1 MQSGESHELK
11 MRSNYLT
18 MDRED
23 LMKSGI
29 HGNRLKLSL
38 LLASKGY
45 DIAQI
50 ILIVIY
56 CILMV
61 VTFLVEDIIYEN
73 AECVNNETGEKSE
86 AQTNQKNVID
96 VLVFLEIV
104 ILLFFVLDILVHIVG
119 YGLIF
124 LKDYWNMVDAVV
136 ILVNIVFVIVDT
148 QVDENIILKSVLKI
162 RGLFRLIRIFV
173 LIRKVNQVKAK
184 RERRSKFSRLAI
196 SDTLEL
202 KTVQ

>member
-1 MQSGESHELK
+1 M
-11 MRSNYLT
+11 
-18 MDRED
+18 
-23 LMKSGI
+23 
-29 HGNRLKLSL
+29 
-38 LLASKGY
+38 
-45 DIAQI
+45 
-50 ILIVIY
+50 
-56 CILMV
+56 
-61 VTFLVEDIIYEN
+61 
-73 AECVNNETGEKSE
+73 
-86 AQTNQKNVID
+86 
-96 VLVFLEIV
+96 
-104 ILLFFVLDILVHIVG
+104 HIVG

-148 QVDENIILKSVLKI
+148 QVDQKNIILKSVLKI

-173 LIRKVNQVKAK
+173 LIRKVNQVKEK

>member
-1 MQSGESHELK
+1 MH
-11 MRSNYLT
+11 
-18 MDRED
+18 
-23 LMKSGI
+23 
-29 HGNRLKLSL
+29 
-38 LLASKGY
+38 
-45 DIAQI
+45 I
-50 ILIVIY
+50 I
-56 CILMV
+56 
-61 VTFLVEDIIYEN
+61 
-73 AECVNNETGEKSE
+73 
-86 AQTNQKNVID
+86 
-96 VLVFLEIV
+96 
-104 ILLFFVLDILVHIVG
+104 G

-148 QVDENIILKSVLKI
+148 QVDQKNIILKSVLKI

>member
-1 MQSGESHELK
+1 
-11 MRSNYLT
+11 
-18 MDRED
+18 
-23 LMKSGI
+23 
-29 HGNRLKLSL
+29 
-38 LLASKGY
+38 
-45 DIAQI
+45 
-50 ILIVIY
+50 
-56 CILMV
+56 
-61 VTFLVEDIIYEN
+61 
-73 AECVNNETGEKSE
+73 
-86 AQTNQKNVID
+86 
-96 VLVFLEIV
+96 
-104 ILLFFVLDILVHIVG
+104 
-119 YGLIF
+119 
-124 LKDYWNMVDAVV
+124 MVDAVV

>member
-1 MQSGESHELK
+1 M
-11 MRSNYLT
+11 
-18 MDRED
+18 
-23 LMKSGI
+23 
-29 HGNRLKLSL
+29 
-38 LLASKGY
+38 
-45 DIAQI
+45 
-50 ILIVIY
+50 
-56 CILMV
+56 
-61 VTFLVEDIIYEN
+61 
-73 AECVNNETGEKSE
+73 
-86 AQTNQKNVID
+86 
-96 VLVFLEIV
+96 
-104 ILLFFVLDILVHIVG
+104 HIVG

-136 ILVNIVFVIVDT
+136 ILVNIVFVIVDS

>member
-1 MQSGESHELK
+1 
-11 MRSNYLT
+11 
-18 MDRED
+18 
-23 LMKSGI
+23 
-29 HGNRLKLSL
+29 
-38 LLASKGY
+38 
-45 DIAQI
+45 
-50 ILIVIY
+50 
-56 CILMV
+56 MV
-61 VTFLVEDIIYEN
+61 VTFVVEDFIYLN
-73 AECVNNETGEKSE
+73 DECKSTETGEK
-86 AQTNQKNVID
+86 AYVDTNQQDVIN

-148 QVDENIILKSVLKI
+148 QVDQKNIILKSVLKI

>member
-1 MQSGESHELK
+1 M
-11 MRSNYLT
+11 
-18 MDRED
+18 
-23 LMKSGI
+23 
-29 HGNRLKLSL
+29 
-38 LLASKGY
+38 
-45 DIAQI
+45 
-50 ILIVIY
+50 
-56 CILMV
+56 
-61 VTFLVEDIIYEN
+61 
-73 AECVNNETGEKSE
+73 
-86 AQTNQKNVID
+86 
-96 VLVFLEIV
+96 
-104 ILLFFVLDILVHIVG
+104 HIVG

>member
-1 MQSGESHELK
+1 M
-11 MRSNYLT
+11 
-18 MDRED
+18 
-23 LMKSGI
+23 
-29 HGNRLKLSL
+29 
-38 LLASKGY
+38 LASKGY

-50 ILIVIY
+50 VLIVIY

-73 AECVNNETGEKSE
+73 SQCPNETGTIQDTS
-86 AQTNQKNVID
+86 QQKAVID

-104 ILLFFVLDILVHIVG
+104 ILLFFVLDILVHVIG

-124 LKDYWNMVDAVV
+124 LKDYWNMIDAVV

-148 QVDENIILKSVLKI
+148 QVQAGILKDILKI
-162 RGLFRLIRIFV
+162 RGFFRLIRIFV

-196 SDTLEL
+196 TDTLEL

>member
-1 MQSGESHELK
+1 M
-11 MRSNYLT
+11 
-18 MDRED
+18 
-23 LMKSGI
+23 
-29 HGNRLKLSL
+29 
-38 LLASKGY
+38 
-45 DIAQI
+45 
-50 ILIVIY
+50 
-56 CILMV
+56 
-61 VTFLVEDIIYEN
+61 
-73 AECVNNETGEKSE
+73 
-86 AQTNQKNVID
+86 
-96 VLVFLEIV
+96 
-104 ILLFFVLDILVHIVG
+104 HIVG

-196 SDTLEL
+196 SDTLEI